1 MAKRIINRVFGV
13 HTANLCSSEWCH
25 PCPVFAM
32 ILFVFDS
39 SRPGNFTAN
48 EGKIYCKTHY
58 MQLFKVNGNY
68 KSGFSGETNLTGATV
83 NNNGAAAAAADQ

>member
-1 MAKRIINRVFGV
+1 
-13 HTANLCSSEWCH
+13 
-25 PCPVFAM
+25 
-32 ILFVFDS
+32 
-39 SRPGNFTAN
+39 
-48 EGKIYCKTHY
+48 